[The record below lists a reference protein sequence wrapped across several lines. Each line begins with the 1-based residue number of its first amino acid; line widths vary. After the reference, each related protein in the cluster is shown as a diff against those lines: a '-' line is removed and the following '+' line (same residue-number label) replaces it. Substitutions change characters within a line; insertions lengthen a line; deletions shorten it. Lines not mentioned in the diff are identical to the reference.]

1 MKKRVCFDMEKQDG
15 CKRKQVNVTQS
26 VNPNRDGVNKIRNM
40 SAKFIIKSQPN
51 YTIKIIIRRYIN
63 KIYYNMSYTQIAQLE
78 LLNALKSITSEAELN
93 EFKDLVAHFFAA
105 KAQKEIDAMWDNGT
119 INEDTI
125 NQWGA
130 EHMRTPYR
138 YAANRS

>member
-1 MKKRVCFDMEKQDG
+1 
-15 CKRKQVNVTQS
+15 
-26 VNPNRDGVNKIRNM
+26 
-40 SAKFIIKSQPN
+40 
-51 YTIKIIIRRYIN
+51 
-63 KIYYNMSYTQIAQLE
+63 MSYSQIAQLE
-78 LLNALKSITSEAELN
+78 LLNALKSINSESELN

-105 KAQKEIDAMWDNGT
+105 KAQKAIDALWDNGT

-125 NQWGA
+125 NQWGT

>member
-1 MKKRVCFDMEKQDG
+1 
-15 CKRKQVNVTQS
+15 
-26 VNPNRDGVNKIRNM
+26 
-40 SAKFIIKSQPN
+40 
-51 YTIKIIIRRYIN
+51 
-63 KIYYNMSYTQIAQLE
+63 MSYTQIAQLE
-78 LLNALKSITSEAELN
+78 LLNALKSISSESELN

-125 NQWGA
+125 NQWCA

-138 YAANRS
+138 YMEASTSTASNKLTGRRSPS